1 MEVKTN
7 VENGFRI
14 ENILL
19 TNCSFNRT
27 PTVEFDSDEVKAI
40 FDISVD
46 TKITNDK
53 VIVSEYLKFEQSF
66 KETVQISCEITMVGV
81 FEKVGELGI
90 SLEEFG
96 NINGAAIL
104 FPYVREN
111 LSNLSLKSGIGNL
124 ILPPAN
130 FVKMYHDKK
139 TAVQDVKEGN

>member
-1 MEVKTN
+1 MKENSN

-19 TNCSFNRT
+19 MSCTFNRT
-27 PTVEFDSDEVKAI
+27 PTVEFNSEEVKAL

-46 TKITNDK
+46 TNVTDNK
-53 VIVSEYLKFEQSF
+53 VIVTEFLKFEQRF
-66 KETVQISCEITMVGV
+66 KDVVEISCEITMVGV

-96 NINGAAIL
+96 NINAAAIL

-130 FVKMYHDKK
+130 FVEMYRDKK
-139 TAVQDVKEGN
+139 ATA

>member
-1 MEVKTN
+1 MEEKIN

-19 TNCSFNRT
+19 MNCSFNRT
-27 PTVEFDSDEVKAI
+27 PTVEFNSEDVKAV

-46 TKITNDK
+46 IKIIETK
-53 VIVSEYLKFEQSF
+53 VIVSEYLKFEQRF
-66 KETVQISCEITMVGV
+66 KDVVEVSCVITMVGV
-81 FEKVGELGI
+81 FEKIGELGI

-96 NINGAAIL
+96 NINAAAIL

-111 LSNLSLKSGIGNL
+111 FSNLALKSGIGNL

-139 TAVQDVKEGN
+139 VNN

>member
-1 MEVKTN
+1 MKEKSN

-19 TNCSFNRT
+19 MRCSFNRT
-27 PTVEFDSDEVKAI
+27 PTVEFNSAEVKAV

-46 TKITNDK
+46 TNITDNK
-53 VIVSEYLKFEQSF
+53 VVVSEHLKFEQSF
-66 KETVQISCEITMVGV
+66 KDVVEISCEITMIGV
-81 FEKVGELGI
+81 FEKIGELGI
-90 SLEEFG
+90 PLEEFG
-96 NINGAAIL
+96 NINAAAIL

-130 FVKMYHDKK
+130 FVKMYQDKK
-139 TAVQDVKEGN
+139 VTVEG